1 MRKKNPAIIAG
12 FMRAKKMSG
21 DALLLRGQNRTT
33 IGDEMFHVPVRNG
46 KGWFHFSM
54 TAGQTVELAI
64 YR

>member
-1 MRKKNPAIIAG
+1 
-12 FMRAKKMSG
+12 MSG

-64 YR
+64 FCLSEVLID